1 MDKIVGH
8 WVERAKYDLETAK
21 AMLDTARYLYVAYMC
36 QQAVEKLLKG
46 IMAYQGKENM
56 PVHNLIRLSELAE
69 IKDNLNSQQFKFLAE
84 LTPYCIEARYG
95 DYKESLSEIINKKKA
110 KEVYQ
115 KTQEIFRWL
124 YQQIN

>member
-1 MDKIVGH
+1 MDKIVAH

-36 QQAVEKLLKG
+36 QQAVEKLLKAM
-46 IMAYQGKENM
+46 MAYQGKENM

-69 IKDNLNSQQFKFLAE
+69 IKDNLNSEQFKFLAE

-95 DYKESLSEIINKKKA
+95 DYKENLSEIINKEKA
-110 KEVYQ
+110 KEVYR
-115 KTQEIFRWL
+115 KTKEIFRWL